1 MNNSRELSFGEKLVG
16 LKFNPSADDKVSNA
30 KALFAAAAD
39 LLNEHAIENNMG
51 GNPFQ
56 NRLFDHAVGEL
67 LNAQMN
73 VVKVLTL
80 NK

>member
-1 MNNSRELSFGEKLVG
+1 MSFGENLVG
-16 LKFNPSADDKVSNA
+16 LKFNPSADDKVSKA
-30 KALFAAAAD
+30 KALFAEAAD
-39 LLNEHAIENNMG
+39 LLNEYAIENNMG

-56 NRLFDHAVGEL
+56 NRLYNHAVGEV
-67 LNAQMN
+67 LNAQMS